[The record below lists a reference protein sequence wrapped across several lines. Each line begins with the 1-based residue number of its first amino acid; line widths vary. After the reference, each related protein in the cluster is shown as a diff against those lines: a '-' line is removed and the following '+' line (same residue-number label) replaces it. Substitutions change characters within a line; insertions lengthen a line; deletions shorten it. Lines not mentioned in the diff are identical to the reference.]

1 MLFGKSARQKPPSSN
16 QKRFGQKL
24 PVGKSLP
31 GQIVL
36 YLITRFTPTACSMH
50 YKTVAFPITTM
61 SVRACIISDPM
72 CTRCVHHTAHNNT
85 VRVISISLWPTMATT
100 YNITRTLVT
109 SNHRSRR
116 SGGSRLSSRH
126 PWIYQCIGM
135 QPFSNLSQLSTIS
148 CCRKHFMI
156 ISQTVQE

>member
-1 MLFGKSARQKPPSSN
+1 LLFGKSARQKPPSSN

-36 YLITRFTPTACSMH
+36 YLITRFKSTPTACSMH

-109 SNHRSRR
+109 SNTARAAVADPVCPHATP
-116 SGGSRLSSRH
+116 GSTSVSECSHFRICPSFRL
-126 PWIYQCIGM
+126 YLAAV
-135 QPFSNLSQLSTIS
+135 NIS
-148 CCRKHFMI
+148 
-156 ISQTVQE
+156 